1 MSRADEIYK
10 RIHDEANYIIKN
22 KCTIREC
29 AKVFGVTKSTTHKDM
44 KHRLPKINR
53 NLHYKVYLVLRN
65 NDNQK
70 HIRGGAS
77 TRRKKAEIYGYG
89 NSASV

>member
-1 MSRADEIYK
+1 MSKADEIYK
-10 RIHDEANYIIKN
+10 RIHDEANYIIEN

-29 AKVFGVTKSTTHKDM
+29 AKIFGVTKSTTHKDM
-44 KHRLPKINR
+44 KQRLPKINR
-53 NLHYKVYLVLRN
+53 SLHHKVYIVLRN

-77 TRRKKAEIYGYG
+77 TRRKMAEIYG
-89 NSASV
+89 NSASA

>member
-1 MSRADEIYK
+1 MSKADKIFR
-10 RIHDEANYIIKN
+10 RIFNEADYIIKN

-29 AKVFGVTKSTTHKDM
+29 AKVFGVAKSTTHKDM
-44 KHRLPKINR
+44 KQRLPKLSR

-77 TRRKKAEIYGYG
+77 TRRKKAEIHE
-89 NSASV
+89 NRVN